1 MSAYLYEEAKNAN
14 LVQSPTH
21 STSVK
26 CNIRLRN
33 RPYQAIIDSGAAIS
47 MIAYQTVKEL
57 DLKIEQ
63 ASTSLIVT
71 ATGASVRPLGIIKDL
86 PVEIEGVTIPITVE
100 VVPAT
105 SYSLLL
111 GNDWSKK
118 VGASYN
124 WNNSCY
130 FFK

>member
-1 MSAYLYEEAKNAN
+1 
-14 LVQSPTH
+14 
-21 STSVK
+21 
-26 CNIRLRN
+26 
-33 RPYQAIIDSGAAIS
+33 
-47 MIAYQTVKEL
+47 MIAHQTVKEL
-57 DLKIEQ
+57 DLKIER
-63 ASTSLIVT
+63 ASISLIVT
-71 ATGASVRPLGIIKDL
+71 TTGTSTRPFGIIKDL

-124 WNNSCY
+124 
-130 FFK
+130 